1 MSSKSLRVDFTG
13 TVKTDDCL
21 PDENK
26 ISSNSLTVHF
36 TGIVRTDDYD
46 EEKDVESGMP
56 KPKNE
61 AKVQGEAKVN
71 VVKDL
76 NIFEGAVLEEKI
88 DSLIDA
94 YPVVMFNRTWCL
106 FSVDA
111 QDFLVRQVGVPVH
124 SVEVDKHP
132 QGKDILKYVYD
143 KTNHK
148 TTPVIFMKG
157 KFLGGFDEVNTLY
170 TKEYLQGLSQADR
183 CQAFMEKSKLKA
195 TPYFWFP
202 EKVNGNVVRITGILS
217 CFVSALTA
225 ALVHSEPFFFFRYI
239 AYALAIDY
247 FLRLIGGARFS
258 PLSWIGLLISMP
270 FDPNPRL
277 GRPKQF
283 ATFLGTTLAILASVF
298 YAVDFPYSDIV
309 GSVLLGCLAVA
320 TFMEGFLDYCV
331 GCTIFRWGVNLGLLA
346 S

>member
-1 MSSKSLRVDFTG
+1 
-13 TVKTDDCL
+13 
-21 PDENK
+21 
-26 ISSNSLTVHF
+26 
-36 TGIVRTDDYD
+36 VRTDEND

-61 AKVQGEAKVN
+61 AKVQGEANVN
-71 VVKDL
+71 VVNDL
-76 NIFEGAVLEEKI
+76 SRFEGLVLEDKV

-94 YPVVMFNRTWCL
+94 YPVVMFSRTWCL
-106 FSVDA
+106 FCVDA

-132 QGKDILKYVYD
+132 QGKDILKYVYE

-148 TTPVIFMKG
+148 STPVIFIG
-157 KFLGGFDEVNTLY
+157 GEFLGGFSEVNKLY
-170 TKEYLQGLSQADR
+170 AEGKLEEEYLRGLSQADR
-183 CQAFMEKSKLKA
+183 CQAFMEKSKLKLK
-195 TPYFWFP
+195 PYFWFP
-202 EKVNGNVVRITGILS
+202 EKVDGNVVRITGVVS

-225 ALVHSEPFFFFRYI
+225 ALVHSDPSFGRYI
-239 AYALAIDY
+239 AYAIAIDY
-247 FLRLIGGARFS
+247 LLRLIGGARFS

-298 YAVDFPYSDIV
+298 YAVDFANSDIV
-309 GSVLLGCLAVA
+309 GSVLLGCLSVA

-331 GCTIFRWGVNLGLLA
+331 GCTIFRWGVNMGLLV

>member
-1 MSSKSLRVDFTG
+1 MLCISKQVLHILHYYLSDEKMSSKSSIIETTG
-13 TVKTDDCL
+13 
-21 PDENK
+21 
-26 ISSNSLTVHF
+26 SLT
-36 TGIVRTDDYD
+36 TDDYD
-46 EEKDVESGMP
+46 EEKDVEIGMP
-56 KPKNE
+56 KPKND

-71 VVKDL
+71 IVKDL
-76 NIFEGAVLEEKI
+76 SIFEGAVLEDKV

-111 QDFLVRQVGVPVH
+111 QDFLVRQVGVSVH
-124 SVEVDKHP
+124 SVEVNKHP
-132 QGKDILKYVYD
+132 RGKDILKYVYK

-148 TTPVIFMKG
+148 TTPVIFIGGEFLSGYSDVNKLYAQG
-157 KFLGGFDEVNTLY
+157 KLGED
-170 TKEYLQGLSQADR
+170 YLQGLSQADR

-202 EKVNGNVVRITGILS
+202 EKVNGNAVRITGILS

-225 ALVHSEPFFFFRYI
+225 ALVHSAQIFFRYI

-247 FLRLIGGARFS
+247 FLRSIGGARFS

-331 GCTIFRWGVNLGLLA
+331 GCTIFRWGVNLGLL